1 MTFGDELKRLA
12 EVKGYN
18 TQQQLADASGVSQQM
33 IARLYLNQR
42 PNVSAVIL
50 GKLSKALGVTCDHLM
65 PFLSD
70 ADETPATKP
79 KRKPKK

>member
-12 EVKGYN
+12 EVKGYS

-50 GKLSKALGVTCDHLM
+50 GKLSKALGVTCDYLM
-65 PFLSD
+65 PFLSE
-70 ADETPATKP
+70 AEESHPTKP
-79 KRKPKK
+79 KKKPRK